1 MVVEAATPLLHVIDR
16 GIYFTDVQL
25 KPPVLRFYDF
35 ARKQTKTIAPLHP
48 DPEFDARVYSPR
60 ISPDGKWVFYC
71 GGIYRR
77 EIMLMENFR

>member
-1 MVVEAATPLLHVIDR
+1 LDLIDR
-16 GIYFTDVQL
+16 GFYFTDVQP
-25 KPPVLRFYDF
+25 KPPVLRFFDF
-35 ARKQTKTIAPLHP
+35 ATKQNKTLAPLSQ
-48 DPEFDARVYSPR
+48 DPEFDARVYAPR